1 MLQDLRYAL
10 RMLAKSRG
18 FTAVAVV
25 SLALGIGAN
34 AAIFSAVNTLLFRP
48 LPAVEDPDRL
58 AWMRRSLSYPN
69 YQDYRDQNQVFSGLA
84 AHQKVAMTLAR
95 GNDVDLVQGQIV
107 SSNFFSVLGTKPV
120 LGRTFLPEEEQ
131 PGAPAVIV
139 LSHEFWKRKFD
150 ADPGVVGRT
159 VRFSGLPFTVIGVA
173 PQDFNGVEVGMVRD
187 AWVTFAHHE
196 QLLPRLNLKSRNVH
210 VLGVL
215 GRLKPGVDLDQ
226 ARANLQVIAERI
238 AAAYPQQKLAEPI
251 AVLPAQGGLDP
262 RERDEFIAVSALL
275 HGVVLLVLLAAC
287 ANVATLL
294 LARGADRAREI
305 GVRLALGAGRLRIVR
320 QLMTESVLLSL
331 LGGALGVLLALWLVD
346 LIAAVRVPTPNPIV
360 LDFRLDYRVMWFAA
374 GVSVFAALLFG
385 LAPAVQWSGLG
396 LAPVLKGE
404 GGAGGGAKRSRMRN
418 GFVIAQFTLSLVV
431 LIGAGLFLRSLRN
444 ASALDTGFAARDVVL
459 LPVNLSLQ
467 RYPEDRGRQ
476 FYQRLLDNVRATPG
490 VRSASLVTTVP
501 LGLSNAGVF
510 VTLEGKSEDDR
521 ERVDTTTVASG
532 YFETLGI
539 PILRGRDFS
548 LRDTQSAPQVAVIN
562 ETMARFLWPDQDPIG
577 KRFSFGAREPYV
589 EVIGVVKDGKYRS
602 LGERPRPFLYL
613 PLEQNYEGAVHLVAG
628 GDPQATLRLVRDAV
642 RAIDPGLAA
651 FAPRTISEHLGIALF
666 PARMGAVLLGSF
678 GLVVL
683 VLAAVGIYGV
693 AAYSAGQRTQ
703 EIGVRMALGA
713 QRHHVLALIVGQ
725 GMRLVTIGLGLGV
738 VAALAATQLLQSF
751 LYGVSP
757 TDPLVFAGISGMLAA
772 VAAAACYLPA
782 RRATKVDPAV
792 ALRYE

>member
-1 MLQDLRYAL
+1 
-10 RMLAKSRG
+10 
-18 FTAVAVV
+18 
-25 SLALGIGAN
+25 
-34 AAIFSAVNTLLFRP
+34 
-48 LPAVEDPDRL
+48 VE
-58 AWMRRSLSYPN
+58 
-69 YQDYRDQNQVFSGLA
+69 
-84 AHQKVAMTLAR
+84 
-95 GNDVDLVQGQIV
+95 
-107 SSNFFSVLGTKPV
+107 
-120 LGRTFLPEEEQ
+120 
-131 PGAPAVIV
+131 
-139 LSHEFWKRKFD
+139 
-150 ADPGVVGRT
+150 
-159 VRFSGLPFTVIGVA
+159 
-173 PQDFNGVEVGMVRD
+173 
-187 AWVTFAHHE
+187 
-196 QLLPRLNLKSRNVH
+196 
-210 VLGVL
+210 
-215 GRLKPGVDLDQ
+215 
-226 ARANLQVIAERI
+226 
-238 AAAYPQQKLAEPI
+238 
-251 AVLPAQGGLDP
+251 GGLDP

-275 HGVVLLVLLAAC
+275 HGVVALVLLAAC

-305 GVRLALGAGRLRIVR
+305 SVRLALGASRLRVIR

-346 LIAAVRVPTPNPIV
+346 LISAVRLPTPNPIV
-360 LDFRLDYRVMWFAA
+360 LDFRLDHRVLWFAA
-374 GVSVFAALLFG
+374 GISLFTGLVFG
-385 LAPAVQWSGLG
+385 LAPAVQSSGLG

-404 GGAGGGAKRSRMRN
+404 GGAGGGARRSRLRN
-418 GFVIAQFTLSLVV
+418 GFVIAQFTLSVVV

-444 ASALDTGFAARDVVL
+444 AKALDTGFAARDVVL

-467 RYPEDRGRQ
+467 RYSEERGRQ

-490 VRSASLVTTVP
+490 VRSASLVTQVP
-501 LGLSNAGVF
+501 LGLSNSASF
-510 VTLEGKSEDDR
+510 VTREDKQSEDER

-532 YFETLGI
+532 YFETMGI
-539 PILRGRDFS
+539 PVLRGRDFS
-548 LRDTQSAPQVAVIN
+548 LRDAKGAPGVAMIN
-562 ETMARFLWPDQDPIG
+562 ESMAQFLWPNQDPIG
-577 KRFSFGAREPYV
+577 KRFSFSAQGGPYT

-613 PLEQNYEGAVHLVAG
+613 PLEQGYEGAVHLVAG

-651 FAPRTISEHLGIALF
+651 FSPRTISEHLGIALF

-725 GMRLVTIGLGLGV
+725 GMRLVLTGLGLGV
-738 VAALAATQLLQSF
+738 AAALALSQVLQSF

-757 TDPLVFAGISGMLAA
+757 TDPLVFAGISVMLAA
-772 VAAAACYLPA
+772 VASAACYLPA
-782 RRATKVDPAV
+782 RRATRVDPAV